1 LDEVTGKPKNP
12 NLDSYKVV
20 IKDGT
25 RLNDAQ
31 KVSAIASIEQ
41 CLKNDFPWT
50 QPLKQYEGV
59 EKYITEGFYFFF
71 R

>member
-12 NLDSYKVV
+12 NLDSYKVG

-31 KVSAIASIEQ
+31 KVSAIASIEK

-59 EKYITEGFYFFF
+59 EKYINEGFYFFF